1 MRDLAISKNGFV
13 FNPSTGESFRTNEVG
28 RLILEMLQEGRPN
41 EEIVE
46 RILEE
51 YDVSKEE
58 AERDLLDFLNMLKF
72 YNLL

>member
-1 MRDLAISKNGFV
+1 MKDLAISKSGFV

-28 RLILEMLQEGRPN
+28 RLILEMLQEGRSN

-46 RILEE
+46 KIVEE

-58 AERDLLDFLNMLKF
+58 AERDLLEFINILKF
-72 YNLL
+72 YNLV

>member
-1 MRDLAISKNGFV
+1 MKDLAISKNGFV

-28 RLILEMLQEGRPN
+28 RLILEMLQEGRSN

-58 AERDLLDFLNMLKF
+58 AERDLLEFLNMLKF
-72 YNLL
+72 YNLM

>member
-1 MRDLAISKNGFV
+1 MKDLAISKNGFV

-28 RLILEMLQEGRPN
+28 RLILEMLQEGKSN
-41 EEIVE
+41 EEIVD

-58 AERDLLDFLNMLKF
+58 AERDLLEFLNMLKF

>member
-1 MRDLAISKNGFV
+1 MKDLAISKNGFV

-28 RLILEMLQEGRPN
+28 RLILEMLQEGKSD
-41 EEIVE
+41 EEILE

-58 AERDLLDFLNMLKF
+58 AERDLLEFLNMLKF
-72 YNLL
+72 YNLM